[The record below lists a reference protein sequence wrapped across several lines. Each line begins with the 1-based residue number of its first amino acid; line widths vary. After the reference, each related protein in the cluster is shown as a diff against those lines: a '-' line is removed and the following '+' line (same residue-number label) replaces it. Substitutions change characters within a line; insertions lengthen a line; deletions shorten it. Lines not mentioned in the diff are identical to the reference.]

1 MIRSDVIN
9 SNYAYPRTQPD
20 SRLRPRLR
28 WPAPASSPRRI
39 LMTADAV
46 GGVWTYALELTRALA
61 ERGVVVS
68 LATMGAP
75 LSSSQRAEAERIA
88 TLEVFESDYKLE
100 WMDDP
105 WSDVL
110 EAGDWLLSLE
120 ERIRPDVI
128 HLNGYAHGAIGWR
141 APVLVAGHSCVL
153 SWWQAVRGCAAP
165 AQWNQYRAEAARGL
179 SAANIVIAPTRAMLA
194 ALEDHYGPIRDGR
207 VVYNGRD
214 ASLFEVRAKSDFV
227 MAAGRLW
234 DEAKNISALGRA
246 ASQIVWPALVA
257 GDQKHPNGSDVDVVF
272 APNVHLLGQ
281 LSQQQIAIWLSRAAI
296 YALPARYEPF
306 GLSALEAGLS
316 GCALALGDIPSLRE
330 VWGDAAVFVPPDD
343 IGTLRDAIEELME
356 NTALRADYGARALI
370 RAREFTPERMAAGYL
385 KAYADLM
392 AGRDEKTPHMVTNYG
407 V

>member
-1 MIRSDVIN
+1 
-9 SNYAYPRTQPD
+9 
-20 SRLRPRLR
+20 
-28 WPAPASSPRRI
+28 
-39 LMTADAV
+39 MTADAV

-75 LSSSQRAEAERIA
+75 LSSSQRAEAESIA
-88 TLEVFESDYKLE
+88 NLEVFESDYKLE

-105 WSDVL
+105 WSDVR
-110 EAGDWLLSLE
+110 EAGEWLLSLE

-246 ASQIVWPALVA
+246 ASQIVWPALLA

-281 LSQQQIAIWLSRAAI
+281 LSQQQIAIWLSRASI